1 VSELDVRSY
10 PIVKNRLPTH
20 CASAVSVEV
29 APEDLHGRSAAVPD
43 HGDLDVS
50 KPSRRAEDG
59 TDAGLLTL
67 DSLSVLTVQNDG
79 QTRNG
84 KSLAILDVTE
94 SVGDAHRD
102 GVRLA
107 TLARGRDRI
116 LGDLLEEVVVRSH
129 S

>member
-1 VSELDVRSY
+1 VSELNARRY
-10 PIVKNRLPTH
+10 PIVKNRLLTQF
-20 CASAVSVEV
+20 ASASFSEV

-59 TDAGLLTL
+59 TDAGLLAL
-67 DSLSVLTVQNDG
+67 DSLSVLTVQNDR

-94 SVGDAHRD
+94 SVGDAQRD

-107 TLARGRDRI
+107 ALARGRDRI

>member
-1 VSELDVRSY
+1 MSELDVRSY

-50 KPSRRAEDG
+50 KPSRRTEDG
-59 TDAGLLTL
+59 TDAGLLAL
-67 DSLSVLTVQNDG
+67 DSLSVLTVQNDR

-94 SVGDAHRD
+94 SICDAHRD

-107 TLARGRDRI
+107 ALARGRHRI

>member
-10 PIVKNRLPTH
+10 PIVKNRLLTH

-29 APEDLHGRSAAVPD
+29 APEDLHGRDAAVPD

-50 KPSRRAEDG
+50 KPSRRAKNG

-67 DSLSVLTVQNDG
+67 DSLSVLTVQNDS

-94 SVGDAHRD
+94 SVGDAQRD

-116 LGDLLEEVVVRSH
+116 LGDDLEEAVVRSH
-129 S
+129 F